1 MVGINKIIDMI
12 EVYQSNLGEL
22 TVEDAKFVQEDLDQN
37 RQKLETELDKLYE
50 SNQMGNSGKISV
62 IESTLDDLNILLSE
76 LSTIVKEEPEESKM
90 DGIRLLGEE
99 EEDAEKE
106 EVSQLKEEENE
117 QEAVE
122 EETKIMETEPVFDV
136 SEQTE
141 LTESYQEEPII
152 EKSEVVSRE
161 EPEFDER
168 PVFEVSTPE
177 EIKEEK
183 KSYDTFTIKVGKPS
197 VEYIQIAKD
206 VVLRRVPLQET
217 QGVIQDGE
225 RTAEML
231 MKKIFSEKDSFY
243 GSEPTSPSL
252 VYNYDKDERVR

>member
-22 TVEDAKFVQEDLDQN
+22 TVEDAKFVQEDLAQN

-76 LSTIVKEEPEESKM
+76 LSTIIKEESEESKM
-90 DGIRLLGEE
+90 GEIRLLGEE
-99 EEDAEKE
+99 EEDTEKE
-106 EVSQLKEEENE
+106 EVTQLKEEE
-117 QEAVE
+117 EAVE

-141 LTESYQEEPII
+141 LTESYQEEPIM

-183 KSYDTFTIKVGKPS
+183 KSYDTFTIKVGRPS